1 MAKFIPFNFGSAL
14 NNFIIVC
21 FLLSYASKA
30 QTFTD
35 SNLPIVIITTDLDQ
49 NNQPLEILDDPKIL
63 ASLKIIKRPDG
74 SRNYLSDQNT
84 TAYLNYNGRIG
95 IEIRGSSSQALP
107 KKGYGLTTL
116 KADNVSNN
124 NVSILGMPSENDWIL
139 NGLAFDP
146 SLIRDYLSYNLSRQI
161 GEYATRT
168 AYCELVINGEYKGL
182 YILQE
187 KVKSSTNRVNVLK
200 IAATDITTPN
210 VTGGYITKADKTTG
224 GDPVAWTMSS
234 YAGWTDFIH
243 ELPKPAAVT
252 TQQNTYIYNQF
263 LNLETTSRNNN
274 IDLITGYPSVI
285 DIPTF
290 VDFMLINE
298 LASNADGYQY
308 STYFH
313 KDRAGKLRAG
323 PIWDFNLTF
332 GNDLFLW
339 GFDRSHYDVWQFADG
354 GNDGAK
360 FWTDLF
366 NNPTYKCYLAKRWN
380 ELIQPGQPLN
390 YDSLVQYIDQT
401 VAYISEAKAREEQKW
416 TSDVYPPVHFS
427 PTEISDLKVW
437 LSNRISWITNN
448 LGSFANC
455 KTVSIPSLV
464 INKINYNPLGATST
478 ESDNL
483 EFVEIKNTSISNVNL
498 TGIYFKEL
506 GLSYQFPANSS
517 VSGGG
522 SVYLASNA
530 TAFQAKYGIPA
541 FGQFTRNLSNS
552 SQKIVLADGFGNTID
567 SVEYFD
573 ASPWPIEADGTGS
586 YLQLINTSLDNNLAS
601 NWISSSNNVL
611 STNST
616 LESSILSIYPNPVTH
631 FLSIHTTEQMSGIK
645 IFDISGKLIFDL
657 KQKSNTI
664 KTDWSIYPN
673 GIYFV
678 VIYDESSFVTKKI
691 IKE

>member
-63 ASLKIIKRPDG
+63 ASMKIIKRPDG

-200 IAATDITTPN
+200 IATTDITTPN
-210 VTGGYITKADKTTG
+210 ITGGYITKADKTTG

-263 LNLETTSRNNN
+263 LNLETTSHANNV
-274 IDLITGYPSVI
+274 DLITGYPSVI
-285 DIPTF
+285 DVPTF

-339 GFDRSHYDVWQFADG
+339 GFDRSHYDVWQFANG
-354 GNDGAK
+354 GNDGPK
-360 FWTDLF
+360 FWKDLF
-366 NNPTYKCYLAKRWN
+366 NNPTYKCYLSKRWN
-380 ELIQPGQPLN
+380 ELTQPGQPLN
-390 YDSLVQYIDQT
+390 YDSLVQYIDQI
-401 VAYISEAKAREEQKW
+401 VASIGEATLREHQKW
-416 TSDVYPPVHFS
+416 ATVPDQVA
-427 PTEISDLKVW
+427 EIDNLK
-437 LSNRISWITNN
+437 LFILNRISWMTSN
-448 LGSFANC
+448 LGSYSGCSNVA
-455 KTVSIPSLV
+455 IPELV
-464 INKINYNPLGATST
+464 ITKINYNPSGITTT

-483 EFVEIKNTSISNVNL
+483 EFVEIKNTSVFDANL
-498 TGIYFKEL
+498 TGFYFSEL
-506 GLSYQFPANSS
+506 GLSYQFPANSFI
-517 VSGGG
+517 SGEE
-522 SVYLASNA
+522 SIYLVSNA
-530 TAFQAKYGIPA
+530 AAFKAKYGISP

-567 SVEYFD
+567 SVQYLD
-573 ASPWPIEADGTGS
+573 VIPWPIEADGSGS
-586 YLQLINTSLDNNLAS
+586 YLQLIDPSLDNDLAS
-601 NWISSSNNVL
+601 NWIASNSTNL
-611 STNST
+611 STATSI
-616 LESSILSIYPNPVTH
+616 LESSIISIYPNPVTH
-631 FLSIHTTEQMSGIK
+631 FLNIQASEPMSGIK
-645 IFDISGKLIFDL
+645 IFDVSGKLIFDL

-664 KTDWSIYPN
+664 NTDWSKYPN

-678 VIYDESSFVTKKI
+678 VIYDKSSFVTKKI

>member
-63 ASLKIIKRPDG
+63 ASMKIIKRPDG

-95 IEIRGSSSQALP
+95 IEIRGSSSQELP

-116 KADNVSNN
+116 KVDNVSNN

-200 IAATDITTPN
+200 IATTDITTPN
-210 VTGGYITKADKTTG
+210 ITGGYITKADKTTG

-339 GFDRSHYDVWQFADG
+339 GFDRSHYDVWQFANG
-354 GNDGAK
+354 GNDGPK
-360 FWTDLF
+360 FWKDLF
-366 NNPTYKCYLAKRWN
+366 NNPTYKCYLSKRWN
-380 ELIQPGQPLN
+380 ELTQPGQPLN
-390 YDSLVQYIDQT
+390 YDSLVQYIDQI
-401 VAYISEAKAREEQKW
+401 VASIGEATLREHQKW
-416 TSDVYPPVHFS
+416 ATVPDQVA
-427 PTEISDLKVW
+427 EIDNLK
-437 LSNRISWITNN
+437 LFILNRISWMTSN
-448 LGSFANC
+448 LGSYSGCSNVA
-455 KTVSIPSLV
+455 IPELV
-464 INKINYNPLGATST
+464 ITKINYNPSGITTT

-483 EFVEIKNTSISNVNL
+483 EFVEIKNTSVFDANL
-498 TGIYFKEL
+498 TGFYFSEL
-506 GLSYQFPANSS
+506 GLSYQFPANSFI
-517 VSGGG
+517 SGEE
-522 SVYLASNA
+522 SIYLVSNA
-530 TAFQAKYGIPA
+530 AAFKAKYGISP

-567 SVEYFD
+567 SVQYLD
-573 ASPWPIEADGTGS
+573 VIPWPIEADGSGS
-586 YLQLINTSLDNNLAS
+586 YLQLIDPSLDNDLAS
-601 NWISSSNNVL
+601 NWIASNSTNL
-611 STNST
+611 STATSI
-616 LESSILSIYPNPVTH
+616 LESSIISIYPNPVTH
-631 FLSIHTTEQMSGIK
+631 FLNIQASEPMSGIK
-645 IFDISGKLIFDL
+645 IFDVSGKLIFDL

-664 KTDWSIYPN
+664 NTDWSKYPN

-678 VIYDESSFVTKKI
+678 VIYDKSSFVTKKI

>member
-63 ASLKIIKRPDG
+63 ASMKIIKRPDG

-116 KADNVSNN
+116 KVDNVSNN

-200 IAATDITTPN
+200 IATTDITTPN
-210 VTGGYITKADKTTG
+210 ITGGYITKADKTTG

-263 LNLETTSRNNN
+263 LNLETTSHANNV
-274 IDLITGYPSVI
+274 DLITGYPSVI
-285 DIPTF
+285 DVPTF

-339 GFDRSHYDVWQFADG
+339 GFDRSHYDVWQFANG

-366 NNPTYKCYLAKRWN
+366 NNPTYKCYLSKRWN
-380 ELIQPGQPLN
+380 ELTQPGQPLN
-390 YDSLVQYIDQT
+390 YDSLVQYIDQI
-401 VAYISEAKAREEQKW
+401 VASIGEATLREHQKW
-416 TSDVYPPVHFS
+416 ATVPDQVA
-427 PTEISDLKVW
+427 EIDNLK
-437 LSNRISWITNN
+437 LFILNRISWMTSN
-448 LGSFANC
+448 LGSYSGCSNVA
-455 KTVSIPSLV
+455 IPELV
-464 INKINYNPLGATST
+464 ITKINYNPSGITTT

-483 EFVEIKNTSISNVNL
+483 EFVEIKNTSVFDANL
-498 TGIYFKEL
+498 TGFYFSEL
-506 GLSYQFPANSS
+506 GLSYQFPANSFI
-517 VSGGG
+517 SGEE
-522 SVYLASNA
+522 SIYLVSNA
-530 TAFQAKYGIPA
+530 AAFKAKYGISP

-567 SVEYFD
+567 SVQYLD
-573 ASPWPIEADGTGS
+573 VIPWPIEADGSGS
-586 YLQLINTSLDNNLAS
+586 YLQLIDPSLDNDLAS
-601 NWISSSNNVL
+601 NWIASNNTNL
-611 STNST
+611 STATSI
-616 LESSILSIYPNPVTH
+616 LESSIISIYPNPVTH
-631 FLSIHTTEQMSGIK
+631 FLNIQASEPMSGIK
-645 IFDISGKLIFDL
+645 IFDVSGKLIFDL

-664 KTDWSIYPN
+664 NTDWSKYPN

-678 VIYDESSFVTKKI
+678 VIYDKSSFVTKKI

>member
-63 ASLKIIKRPDG
+63 ASMKIIKRPDG

-116 KADNVSNN
+116 KVDNVSNN

-200 IAATDITTPN
+200 IATTDITTPN
-210 VTGGYITKADKTTG
+210 ITGGYITKADKTTG

-263 LNLETTSRNNN
+263 LNLETTSHANNV
-274 IDLITGYPSVI
+274 DLITGYPSVI
-285 DIPTF
+285 DVPTF

-339 GFDRSHYDVWQFADG
+339 GFDRSHYDVWQFANG
-354 GNDGAK
+354 GNDGPK
-360 FWTDLF
+360 FWKDLF
-366 NNPTYKCYLAKRWN
+366 NNPTYKCYLSKRWN
-380 ELIQPGQPLN
+380 ELTQPGQPLN
-390 YDSLVQYIDQT
+390 YDSLVQYIDQI
-401 VAYISEAKAREEQKW
+401 VASIGEATLREHQKW
-416 TSDVYPPVHFS
+416 ATVPDQVA
-427 PTEISDLKVW
+427 EIDNLK
-437 LSNRISWITNN
+437 LFILNRISWMTSN
-448 LGSFANC
+448 LGSYSGCSNVA
-455 KTVSIPSLV
+455 IPELV
-464 INKINYNPLGATST
+464 ITKINYNPSGITTT

-483 EFVEIKNTSISNVNL
+483 EFVEIKNTSVFDANL
-498 TGIYFKEL
+498 TGFYFSEL
-506 GLSYQFPANSS
+506 GLSYQFPANSFI
-517 VSGGG
+517 SGEE
-522 SVYLASNA
+522 SIYLVSNA
-530 TAFQAKYGIPA
+530 AAFKAKYGISP

-567 SVEYFD
+567 SVQYLDVF
-573 ASPWPIEADGTGS
+573 PWPIEADGSGS
-586 YLQLINTSLDNNLAS
+586 YLQLIDPSLDNDLAS
-601 NWISSSNNVL
+601 NWIASNNTNL
-611 STNST
+611 STATSI
-616 LESSILSIYPNPVTH
+616 LESSIISIYPNPVTH
-631 FLSIHTTEQMSGIK
+631 FLNIQASEPMSGIK
-645 IFDISGKLIFDL
+645 IFDVSGKLIFDL

-664 KTDWSIYPN
+664 NTDWSKYPN

-678 VIYDESSFVTKKI
+678 VIYDKSSFVTKKI

>member
-63 ASLKIIKRPDG
+63 ASMKIIKRPDG

-200 IAATDITTPN
+200 IATTDITTPN
-210 VTGGYITKADKTTG
+210 ITGGYITKADKTTG

-263 LNLETTSRNNN
+263 LNLETTSHANNV
-274 IDLITGYPSVI
+274 DLITGYPSVI
-285 DIPTF
+285 DVPTF

-339 GFDRSHYDVWQFADG
+339 GFDRSHYDVWQFANG

-448 LGSFANC
+448 LGTFANC
-455 KTVSIPSLV
+455 NTVSIPSLV

-664 KTDWSIYPN
+664 NTDWSIYPN

-678 VIYDESSFVTKKI
+678 VIYDESSLVTKKI

>member
-63 ASLKIIKRPDG
+63 ASMKIIKRPDG

-200 IAATDITTPN
+200 IATTDITTPN
-210 VTGGYITKADKTTG
+210 ITGGYITKADKTTG

-263 LNLETTSRNNN
+263 LNLETTSHANNV
-274 IDLITGYPSVI
+274 DLITGYPSVI
-285 DIPTF
+285 DVPTF

-339 GFDRSHYDVWQFADG
+339 GFDRSHYDVWQFANG
-354 GNDGAK
+354 GNDGPK
-360 FWTDLF
+360 FWKDLF
-366 NNPTYKCYLAKRWN
+366 NNPTYKCYLSKRWN
-380 ELIQPGQPLN
+380 ELTQPGQPLN
-390 YDSLVQYIDQT
+390 YDSLVQYIDQI
-401 VAYISEAKAREEQKW
+401 VASIGEATLREHQKW
-416 TSDVYPPVHFS
+416 ATVPDQVA
-427 PTEISDLKVW
+427 EIDNLK
-437 LSNRISWITNN
+437 LFILNRISWMTSN
-448 LGSFANC
+448 LGSYSGCSNVA
-455 KTVSIPSLV
+455 IPELV
-464 INKINYNPLGATST
+464 ITKINYNPSGITTT

-483 EFVEIKNTSISNVNL
+483 EFVEIKNTSVFDANL
-498 TGIYFKEL
+498 TGFYFSEL
-506 GLSYQFPANSS
+506 GLSYQFPANSFI
-517 VSGGG
+517 SGEE
-522 SVYLASNA
+522 SIYLVSNA
-530 TAFQAKYGIPA
+530 AAFKAKYGISP

-567 SVEYFD
+567 SVQYLD
-573 ASPWPIEADGTGS
+573 VIPWPIEADGSGS
-586 YLQLINTSLDNNLAS
+586 YLQLIDPSLDNDLAS
-601 NWISSSNNVL
+601 NWIASNNTNL
-611 STNST
+611 STATSI
-616 LESSILSIYPNPVTH
+616 LESSIISIYPNPVTH
-631 FLSIHTTEQMSGIK
+631 FLNIQASEPMSGIK
-645 IFDISGKLIFDL
+645 IFDVSGKLIFDL

-664 KTDWSIYPN
+664 NTDWSKYPN

-678 VIYDESSFVTKKI
+678 VIYDKSSFVTKKI